1 MNPLLPLAALLLAFL
16 PLQANDGFGGIGAT
30 GLEFSRTDQVAMRS
44 EDLFI
49 SLEKIRVAY
58 VFENTSSDDVTGEVI
73 FPLPPIPVR
82 SLFLQDMNLPDD
94 PDRENL
100 VNFTITVDGQNIPP
114 EIERRAF
121 RHSHH
126 PHTGDDQIGED
137 VTALLRQAG
146 VPLSLDPGR
155 LQKALDALPES
166 ALQPLVDAGL
176 LKIETAF
183 QGGKEYWCEWAIG
196 IRHHWTQTFPAGSK
210 ITISHEYENH
220 PRGGVW
226 SWPLPATQD
235 FQKELSERYCIDAPT
250 SKALARCRR
259 SYHIDYIL
267 RTANTWQGPIDSFR
281 LTIDK
286 GHPKNIL
293 SLCATGVK
301 KTGPTTFVVEKKNY
315 TPPDDLRILIATP

>member
-1 MNPLLPLAALLLAFL
+1 MKPLLLLVAILVAIL
-16 PLQANDGFGGIGAT
+16 PAQANDGFGGIGAS
-30 GLEFSRTDQVAMRS
+30 GLEFSRTDKVAMRS

-49 SLEKIRVAY
+49 SLKKIRVAY

-82 SLFLQDMNLPDD
+82 SLFLHDMNLPEN

-114 EIERRAF
+114 KIDRRAF

-126 PHTGDDQIGED
+126 PKTGDDLIGED
-137 VTALLRQAG
+137 VTTLLRQAG
-146 VPLSLDPGR
+146 IPLSLDPNR
-155 LQKALDALPES
+155 LQKALDAQPDS

-176 LKIETAF
+176 LQILPAF
-183 QGGKEYWCEWAIG
+183 QGTKEYLCEWAIG
-196 IRHHWTQTFPAGSK
+196 IRHHWTQTFPAGEK
-210 ITISHEYENH
+210 IPVSHEYENH
-220 PRGGVW
+220 PPGGVW
-226 SWPLPATQD
+226 SWSHPATD
-235 FQKELSERYCIDAPT
+235 DQKELAELYCIDTPT
-250 SKALARCRR
+250 SKALARCRMA
-259 SYHIDYIL
+259 YFIDYIL

-301 KTGPTTFVVEKKNY
+301 KTGPTTFVIEKKNY

>member
-1 MNPLLPLAALLLAFL
+1 MSPLLPLAALLLALL
-16 PLQANDGFGGIGAT
+16 PLQANDGFGGIGAS
-30 GLEFSRTDQVAMRS
+30 GLEFSRTDKVAMRS

-49 SLEKIRVAY
+49 SLKKIRVSY
-58 VFENTSSDDVTGEVI
+58 VFENTSSENVTGEVI

-82 SLFLQDMNLPDD
+82 SLFLHDMNLPEN

-100 VNFTITVDGQNIPP
+100 VNFSITVDGQNIPP
-114 EIERRAF
+114 KIERRAF
-121 RHSHH
+121 RHNDH
-126 PHTGDDQIGED
+126 PQTGADRIGED
-137 VTALLRQAG
+137 ITDLLQKAG
-146 VPLSLDPGR
+146 VPLSLKPER
-155 LQKALDALPES
+155 LQKTLESLPDS
-166 ALQPLVDAGL
+166 ALQPLVEAGL
-176 LKIETAF
+176 LEIHPGF
-183 QGGKEYWCEWAIG
+183 QGGKEYWCNWAIG
-196 IRHHWTQTFPAGSK
+196 IRHHWTQTFPAGSQ
-210 ITISHEYENH
+210 ITISHEYENY
-220 PRGGVW
+220 PSGGIW
-226 SWPLPATQD
+226 SWTHPATQD

-259 SYHIDYIL
+259 DYQIDYIL

-301 KTGPTTFVVEKKNY
+301 KTGPTTFVIEKKNY